1 MPLRITVAVNR
12 MKDKQYCKLVP
23 SVLFQIFVIYKHQQE
38 RDNCHSV
45 WQVIYKA
52 KMEF

>member
-1 MPLRITVAVNR
+1 MTVAANK
-12 MKDKQYCKLVP
+12 MKYKQYCKLVP

-38 RDNCHSV
+38 RDNRHFV

-52 KMEF
+52 KIEF